1 LPGGS
6 RGLGDV
12 YKRQAMDEKS
22 LIKLW
27 NENRTQIIIAQISPA
42 LVLIG
47 LVALSAYGKFTDAS
61 DGAKYLAL
69 GVAAVTGVLAMI
81 SQYAAIR
88 EAEALIADLKKIEKR
103 SALADKIADSRG
115 LLSLSA
121 IAIVAMGLVIFS
133 LVAWAVLG

>member
-1 LPGGS
+1 
-6 RGLGDV
+6 
-12 YKRQAMDEKS
+12 MDEKS

-88 EAEALIADLKKIEKR
+88 EAEALIVDLKKIEKR

>member
-1 LPGGS
+1 
-6 RGLGDV
+6 
-12 YKRQAMDEKS
+12 MDEKS

-27 NENRTQIIIAQISPA
+27 NENRSQIIIAQISPA

-88 EAEALIADLKKIEKR
+88 EAEALIVDLKKIEKR

-121 IAIVAMGLVIFS
+121 IAIVAMGLAIFA
-133 LVAWAVLG
+133 LVTWAVLG